1 MSNTPK
7 KIIVIDDEPQGIHLI
22 LKSLGYEVE
31 MYTSPSEGL
40 HHIIDR
46 SNGHYD
52 LVLVDLVMPGMTG
65 WEILNEIRNNEK
77 SKTLPVII
85 LSALSNNEAQASGLN
100 QGADDYIYKPYELST
115 LIARIESLFR
125 RVEWD
130 RKPLT
135 NLNITSSKPVSE
147 ISNDENE
154 PLTHRQIEILKLM
167 SQGYS
172 NKQMADNLFLS
183 ETTIKA
189 HLRSIFKK
197 LKVAN
202 RTQAVLI
209 GLKTGL
215 IA

>member
-1 MSNTPK
+1 MNSTAK

-22 LKSLGYEVE
+22 LQSLGYQVE
-31 MYTSPSEGL
+31 MYTSPAEGL
-40 HHIIDR
+40 SHILDI

-52 LVLVDLVMPGMTG
+52 LVLVDLVMPGLSG
-65 WEILNEIRNNEK
+65 WEVLKKIRSNDK

-85 LSALSNNEAQASGLN
+85 VSGVSNTEAQTSGLN

-115 LIARIESLFR
+115 LIARIESLLR

-135 NLNITSSKPVSE
+135 NLNITQTKSE
-147 ISNDENE
+147 DLLDDENE
-154 PLTHRQIEILKLM
+154 PLTQRQIEILKLM

-197 LKVAN
+197 LNVTN
-202 RTQAVLI
+202 RTQAVLV
-209 GLKTGL
+209 GLKNGL